1 MNKADIKS
9 LICTNQMTSLPEQVC
24 KRHQVLERVVNI
36 VKLIGKRA
44 LSYRG
49 NKNEST
55 QSIADMSV
63 DHGNF
68 LKILLLL
75 SKYDS
80 CLQQHITECIEKSP
94 VGQGRGAFVTLM
106 SKTTV
111 NSVIE
116 GIPLLNKERLSSEV
130 TQA

>member
-1 MNKADIKS
+1 
-9 LICTNQMTSLPEQVC
+9 MTSLPEQVC
-24 KRHQVLERVVNI
+24 KRRQVLERVVNI

-80 CLQQHITECIEKSP
+80 CLQQHITECIEKST